1 MEHINWIY
9 ALAKKIESYSQ
20 SPEYLSQTK
29 PADFTQFC
37 CSALNLCWP
46 FGQCHKIVFKNGLPQ
61 IQQPNNKV
69 KAKKVYPGFIFAISM
84 NEKGEFVKLDIA
96 GAQEYNV
103 LVDIFT
109 LKDVCK
115 NAMGVYDETQA
126 IQEYLRLKHNIG
138 KRYQIGECST
148 VYSYQDAVLVPL
160 LLLKDQKQIWEE
172 NSYILSKCK
181 EKYQGLEIIKQSQNE
196 YVVLQM
202 FADMKKCLVELSKQS
217 LMHQILFQKQVEQ
230 YLDRPDFNLDSLLE
244 LPHIQILERISRIHQ
259 QIIVFN
265 TNKQKAFNFNSFITN
280 KYTKLQTLS
289 EKMQQLKPG
298 IEEKMLVLNKL
309 SQELNSKYEINKE
322 SIQYNIKMAQEALKQ
337 KVNNIRSKNM
347 IKTTRIAI
355 KKQNPS
361 KIFQSCENESAKK
374 IKYTP
379 KSRCNESKCI
389 LQQQSQKLSNLS
401 KQLFNSSFQRK

>member
-9 ALAKKIESYSQ
+9 ALAKKIETYSQ

-37 CSALNLCWP
+37 CSVLNLCWP

-115 NAMGVYDETQA
+115 NAMGVYDEAQA
-126 IQEYLRLKHNIG
+126 IQEYLRVKHNIG

-265 TNKQKAFNFNSFITN
+265 TNKQKAFNFNKIITN
-280 KYTKLQTLS
+280 KHSKLYLLS
-289 EKMQQLKPG
+289 EKMQQIKPG
-298 IEEKMLVLNKL
+298 IEEKLLVLNKL
-309 SQELNSKYEINKE
+309 SQELNSKYELNKE
-322 SIQYNIKMAQEALKQ
+322 SIQHNIKMAQEALKQ
-337 KVNNIRSKNM
+337 KVNSIRSKNVT
-347 IKTTRIAI
+347 KTRVVI

-361 KIFQSCENESAKK
+361 KIFQSCDNESTKK
-374 IKYTP
+374 IKYAP

-389 LQQQSQKLSNLS
+389 LQQPQKLSNLS